1 MTQEYVTVQA
11 FHEEAPRRAPSPGR
25 WRRVLAAALALGAL
39 VWATLG
45 IISMWPEPV
54 PEPVVL
60 PTPSTP
66 DAARF
71 TALVYQEW
79 TNRVE
84 LVECQQAR
92 GFEYEPIIVDQ
103 HELLE
108 VTAQYLD
115 VEPATAYPD
124 APVPMLRHPDL
135 YLGGGGVVT
144 AEDRSGPCS
153 LPSASI
159 DTNDPGAVNEAV
171 EMARADSD
179 FLATVA
185 EQVWAQRHPAQV
197 THQVSLLR
205 RDHQGTDAGDD
216 QSDAWAEQLAV
227 VTGAVQERTVW
238 VPVVTSEY
246 QEFAQSVGLVESG
259 GAVAVRVSGGDVLLD
274 YYGTY
279 MSSTDVVRCG
289 PVIMTA
295 GVKAPWGAEEDLE
308 EVMQALATGCSA
320 LIGAGF
326 AEAETLAEVYWD

>member
-1 MTQEYVTVQA
+1 MVQA
-11 FHEEAPRRAPSPGR
+11 PNEGAPRRVPTPGR
-25 WRRVLAAALALGAL
+25 WRRVLAGSLALGAL
-39 VWATLG
+39 AWASLG
-45 IISMWPEPV
+45 IISMWPDPM

-60 PTPSTP
+60 PTPRTP
-66 DAARF
+66 DAARA
-71 TALVYQEW
+71 TAVVYQEW

-92 GFEYEPIIVDQ
+92 GFEYEPRIVDQ

-108 VTAQYLD
+108 VTAQYLG

-144 AEDRSGPCS
+144 AEASSGQCS

-159 DTNDPGAVNEAV
+159 DTSNPGAVSDAV
-171 EMARADSD
+171 DMARTDTD

-185 EQVWAQRHPAQV
+185 EQVWALRHPAQV

-205 RDHQGTDAGDD
+205 GDHQGTDARGD

-227 VTGAVQERTVW
+227 VTGAVQESTVW
-238 VPVVTSEY
+238 VPVVTGEY
-246 QEFAQSVGLVESG
+246 QAFAQSVGLVESG
-259 GAVAVRVSGGDVLLD
+259 GAVAVRVSGGDMLLD

-279 MSSTDVVRCG
+279 MSNTDIVRCG
-289 PVIMTA
+289 PVVMTA
-295 GVKAPWGAEEDLE
+295 GVKVPWGAEEDLQQ
-308 EVMQALATGCSA
+308 VMQALATGCSA